1 MSRWLSS
8 IEHAWLPIGLDAVKR
23 KLFADQSND
32 IHRLNGP
39 LPGTLRRALASDGPR
54 KEIVKIRMMNSMMSW
69 MMGLG
74 MLGWVLAVALL
85 IIVIV
90 LLARLASR

>member
-1 MSRWLSS
+1 
-8 IEHAWLPIGLDAVKR
+8 
-23 KLFADQSND
+23 
-32 IHRLNGP
+32 
-39 LPGTLRRALASDGPR
+39 
-54 KEIVKIRMMNSMMSW
+54 MMNSMMSW